1 MPAKVILTITHGPLT
16 GQTFPFEEHTTR
28 LLGRSADCDPRL
40 PNDEDHRTISRHHC
54 LLEIN
59 PPAIRVRD
67 FGSRNGTFVNGTKI
81 GQRSPD
87 QRPEDVDHSTFQEV
101 DLQDG
106 DTLALY
112 HTVFQVQVIAPRCC
126 ADCGRELAEAEIPTQ
141 GIPGA
146 LVEVW
151 CASCRQRRE
160 QGALTTLPTPQRC
173 VSCGKMLPQVA
184 NTQDTR
190 AVLCATCQ
198 AHPGCVAR
206 HLLAQAAQAMLGQA
220 PLCSI
225 AGYTLLRELG
235 SGGMGAVYL
244 VQHEDTGEEVAL
256 KVMLPKA
263 AVTERAIA
271 AFLREAEITRSL
283 RHPHVVKFCGQG
295 YAEGVFFFTL
305 EYCSGGSLRD
315 RMKQHGGPLPIDEAC
330 GYILQALDG
339 LHYAHTVPLQV
350 CLADG
355 TTHSATG
362 VVHRDI
368 SPANLLL
375 AGNPLSEPVV
385 KVGDFGIAKAFE
397 SAGLSGMTRT
407 GDVVGKAYYMPRQSV
422 INFKYAR
429 PDVDVWAMAASLYE
443 LLTGTVPR
451 DFSQGCDPFFVVLN
465 KEAVP
470 IRQRNPAIP
479 ERLAEVI
486 DYALRDQPKIGF
498 QTALE
503 FKEKLE
509 EAL

>member
-40 PNDEDHRTISRHHC
+40 PDEKDHPTISRHHC
-54 LLEIN
+54 LLEVN
-59 PPAIRVRD
+59 PPVIRVRD
-67 FGSRNGTFVNGTKI
+67 FGSRNGTFVNGTMI
-81 GQRSPD
+81 GQRRPD
-87 QRPEDVDHSTFQEV
+87 QRPEDVDHSLFPEV

-106 DTLALY
+106 DILVLY
-112 HTVFQVQVIAPRCC
+112 HTVFQVRVIVPHCC
-126 ADCGRELAEAEIPTQ
+126 TDCGCELAESEIPTQ
-141 GIPGA
+141 GVHGA
-146 LVEVW
+146 SDEVW
-151 CASCRQRRE
+151 CTACRQRRE
-160 QGALTTLPTPQRC
+160 QEASPTLPTPQRC

-184 NTQDTR
+184 SIQDTR

-198 AHPGCVAR
+198 ANPGCAAR
-206 HLLAQAAQAMLGQA
+206 HLLAQAAQAMPDQA
-220 PLCSI
+220 LCSI
-225 AGYTLLRELG
+225 EGYTLLRELG

-244 VQHEDTGEEVAL
+244 VRHEETGEEVAL
-256 KVMLPKA
+256 KVMLPKIA
-263 AVTERAIA
+263 TNERAITT
-271 AFLREAEITRSL
+271 FLQEAEITRSL
-283 RHPHVVKFCGQG
+283 HHPQVVKFHKQG

-315 RMKQHGGPLPIDEAC
+315 RIKQHGGPFPIDEAC

-350 CLADG
+350 RLADG
-355 TTHSATG
+355 TTRSVTG
-362 VVHRDI
+362 LVHRDI

-375 AGNPLSEPVV
+375 TGNPSSGLVV

-407 GDVVGKAYYMPRQSV
+407 GDRGGKPFYMPRQLV
-422 INFKYAR
+422 VNFRYAQ
-429 PDVDVWAMAASLYE
+429 PAVDVWAMAASLYE

-451 DFSQGCDPFFVVLN
+451 DFPHGCEPFLTVLHQD
-465 KEAVP
+465 AVP

-479 ERLAEVI
+479 KRLAEVI
-486 DYALRDQPKIGF
+486 DHALRDKPEIGF

-503 FKEKLE
+503 FKQALE